1 MEARH
6 GSRKVTYRKRRR
18 GQPGSINNSTYQ
30 TSDVTVKVGTKS
42 DNAEAT
48 KLVEE
53 AIATQ
58 DQEKINAAIS
68 KASALK

>member
-1 MEARH
+1 MEVRH
-6 GSRKVTYRKRRR
+6 GSGKF
-18 GQPGSINNSTYQ
+18 
-30 TSDVTVKVGTKS
+30 GTKS